1 MQLENAIQEAMAEL
15 DKATERG
22 NEPKI
27 TGSRSCRTTQGGGK
41 GSESSGAVSRQD
53 GKRSSKKSVGSLN
66 TVAAERN
73 ECR

>member
-15 DKATERG
+15 DKATEPS

-27 TGSRSCRTTQGGGK
+27 TGSRSCKTTQGGGK

-53 GKRSSKKSVGSLN
+53 SKRSLKKSVGSLN
-66 TVAAERN
+66 TIVAEQN